1 MTAFALTIVIEG
13 LVAALILRRFFW
25 LESTLI
31 QCVTW
36 PVMALLVLWLHR
48 VVVLEIG
55 VGVVEAWLWML
66 VVPMGW
72 RKAALLSLV
81 ANGVTTA
88 IGLMAY

>member
-13 LVAALILRRFFW
+13 VVAAIILRRFFW

-36 PVMALLVLWLHR
+36 PIMALLVLWLHR
-48 VVVLEIG
+48 VIIVEIG
-55 VGVVEAWLWML
+55 VGLVEMWLWML
-66 VVPMGW
+66 LVPIGW
-72 RKAALLSLV
+72 RKAAVVSFV

-88 IGLMAY
+88 IGLMIY

>member
-1 MTAFALTIVIEG
+1 MTAFALTVVIEG
-13 LVAALILRRFFW
+13 VVAALILRRFFW

-36 PVMALLVLWLHR
+36 PIMALLVLWLHR
-48 VVVLEIG
+48 VVIVEIG
-55 VGVVEAWLWML
+55 VSVVETWLWML
-66 VVPMGW
+66 VVPIGW
-72 RKAALLSLV
+72 RKAAVVSFV

>member
-1 MTAFALTIVIEG
+1 MTAFALTVVIET
-13 LVAALILRRFFW
+13 LVAAIILRRFCW

-36 PVMALLVLWLHR
+36 PIMALLVLWLHH
-48 VVVLEIG
+48 VIIVEIG

-66 VVPMGW
+66 VLPIGW
-72 RKAALLSLV
+72 RKAAVVSFA

-88 IGLMAY
+88 IGLMVY